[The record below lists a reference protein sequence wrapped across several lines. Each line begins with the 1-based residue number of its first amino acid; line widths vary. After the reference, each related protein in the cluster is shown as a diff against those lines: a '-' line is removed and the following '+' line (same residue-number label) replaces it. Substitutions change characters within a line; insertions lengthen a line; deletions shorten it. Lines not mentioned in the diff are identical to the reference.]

1 MGKRYTTELHDHCG
15 TTPEQSIKATAIL
28 GRLCILVGAEGF
40 GTMNTEG
47 DEPMVMVEYWEGE
60 LRVLVWSDIN
70 QEDPTHIISL
80 EGAKHEARK
89 EE

>member
-1 MGKRYTTELHDHCG
+1 MGKHYTTELYDHCD
-15 TTPEQSIKATAIL
+15 TTPKQSIKATATL
-28 GRLCILVGAEGF
+28 GELCVLVGAEGYR
-40 GTMNTEG
+40 TMNTEG
-47 DEPMVMVEYWEGE
+47 DEPMIMVEYYGGE

-80 EGAKHEARK
+80 EGAKLEARK